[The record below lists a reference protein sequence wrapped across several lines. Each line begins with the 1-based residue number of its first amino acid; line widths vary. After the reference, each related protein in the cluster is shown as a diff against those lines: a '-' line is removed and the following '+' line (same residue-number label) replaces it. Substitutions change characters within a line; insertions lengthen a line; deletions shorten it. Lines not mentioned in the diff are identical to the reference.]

1 MNGYAIFNYSGLYCI
16 SPDLVERSG
25 QTVLIC
31 REIVDSLE
39 ISLEETDKMYLIQF
53 KDGYQDG
60 AFEDELTPT
69 HIGWD
74 NHLHLEFGQDIIIS
88 DNCSIKNIR
97 GKKAV
102 FVSME
107 DDDLYKI
114 LVKNEDHCFYLYDY
128 ELCVK

>member
-31 REIVDSLE
+31 SEIVDGLE

-53 KDGYQDG
+53 
-60 AFEDELTPT
+60 EDELTPA

-74 NHLHLEFGQDIIIS
+74 NRLHLEFGQNITIS
-88 DNCSIKNIR
+88 DNCSIKHIR
-97 GKKAV
+97 GKQAV
-102 FVSME
+102 FISIE

-114 LVKNEDHCFYLYDY
+114 VVKNEDHYFYLYGY
-128 ELCVK
+128 ELNIGKNI